1 MLRLSRSPRALVLWA
16 AALLVAVLTAAV
28 VASDLAALHRRAQE
42 LGPERSVVVARR
54 DLAIGTTVD
63 AGDLRE
69 RTIHSSQLPPDV
81 VRSSAEAVGRVVQVP
96 VLRGTFVS
104 GRQLA
109 PRRRHGLDGAIP
121 AGMRAMRVVV
131 SDAVRP
137 RAGASVDVLASFEDD
152 TSAAPAT
159 VVARG
164 VLVLASDSA
173 RTSEGLQ
180 ALGVT
185 LLVTPGEARDLAFA
199 STHGVLTI
207 TLVPPE
213 DARAT

>member
-1 MLRLSRSPRALVLWA
+1 
-16 AALLVAVLTAAV
+16 
-28 VASDLAALHRRAQE
+28 
-42 LGPERSVVVARR
+42 
-54 DLAIGTTVD
+54 
-63 AGDLRE
+63 
-69 RTIHSSQLPPDV
+69 
-81 VRSSAEAVGRVVQVP
+81 
-96 VLRGTFVS
+96 
-104 GRQLA
+104 
-109 PRRRHGLDGAIP
+109 
-121 AGMRAMRVVV
+121 MRAMRIVVT
-131 SDAVRP
+131 DAVHP

-152 TSAAPAT
+152 TTAAPAT

-164 VLVLASDSA
+164 VLVLASDDST

-213 DARAT
+213 DARAG